1 MIRRLTTLALVVLLS
16 WSLLS
21 CSGSNQKTI
30 TVQQLAEAAAAG
42 DDFYLIDVRTY
53 PEFST
58 GHVAYADE
66 TIPYDSLQYR
76 LADLPAD
83 KNATIYCF
91 CRSGRRSGIAT
102 DFLTSQGYTNVYNVA
117 GGIKAWEK
125 AGYETVVGPLSAP
138 ASPNNSTPE

>member
-1 MIRRLTTLALVVLLS
+1 MKRRLTTLALIVLFS
-16 WSLLS
+16 WSILS

-30 TVQQLAEAAAAG
+30 TVEQLAEAAAAG

-58 GHVAYADE
+58 GHVAFADE

-83 KNATIYCF
+83 KNTTIYCF
-91 CRSGRRSGIAT
+91 CRTGRRSGIAT
-102 DFLTSQGYTNVYNVA
+102 DFLTRKGYLNVYNVE

-125 AGYETVVGPLSAP
+125 AGYTTVTGPL
-138 ASPNNSTPE
+138 PEALSK